1 MLTGGADPMEATCV
15 PPEGFFRLA
24 PVARQAPGDHRRG
37 VRPGAGVDLSF
48 LVAIGAALASLQT
61 LIPWAPWRAVMQAA
75 GALVMFGGLG
85 IWARLTRGGMA
96 AGPPCAC
103 ERPPVWIRVI
113 PSVAQDRHPLGES
126 LLGDSLDGA
135 GARRPDRR
143 AALVE
148 ANGVTRS

>member
-1 MLTGGADPMEATCV
+1 MLTGGADPVEATGV
-15 PPEGFFRLA
+15 PPEGFVRLA
-24 PVARQAPGDHRRG
+24 PAEPQTPGNHRVG
-37 VRPGAGVDLSF
+37 VRPGAGVVLSF
-48 LVAIGAALASLQT
+48 LIAVGAGLASLQT

-75 GALVMFGGLG
+75 GVLVMFGGLG
-85 IWARLTRGGMA
+85 IWARLTRSRMA
-96 AGPPCAC
+96 AGQPCAC

-126 LLGDSLDGA
+126 LDGA

-148 ANGVTRS
+148 ANGVIRS